1 MDELGVPTNES
12 YFADEFLGYS
22 IGTGIFW
29 LIGTL
34 APIICQEYWLKPA
47 SDYGVGDSLLIAWD
61 YVEFEFSST
70 IFIYPTAGLTLWTR
84 IAWMAMSY
92 GSAAIFGLLTI
103 SWLLAY
109 IKKPWFQ
116 KAYYMSASILTI
128 ISWVLSLFVAAA
140 LTVGGLVTDNETAE
154 PKRLAYNMIYLAVYT
169 VGVIVV
175 DLIVFLGMGEG
186 LVKFYKWDEQEW
198 WGGND
203 QGEEDIDVDDVSD
216 PFAL

>member
-22 IGTGIFW
+22 VGTGIFW
-29 LIGTL
+29 IIATV
-34 APIICQEYWLKPA
+34 APIICQEYWLKPE
-47 SDYGVGDSLLIAWD
+47 SDYKDGDMIAWD
-61 YVEFEFSST
+61 YEEFYVSVN
-70 IFIYPTAGLTLWTR
+70 IGYLYPTVGLTLWTR
-84 IAWMAMSY
+84 IAWQAMSY
-92 GSAAIFGLLTI
+92 GSAGVFGLLTI

-128 ISWVLSLFVAAA
+128 VSWVLSLFVAAA
-140 LTVGGLVTDNETAE
+140 FTVGGLVTDNADAE
-154 PKRLAYNMIYLAVYT
+154 PKRLAFNMIYMAVYV

-198 WGGND
+198 WGGNE
-203 QGEEDIDVDDVSD
+203 QGEEDVDVDATSD